1 MNKTALFAAA
11 DMYFLR
17 RVRPVAVYTKR
28 HEHYAAKYLKD
39 KTILVI
45 IDYVYNKAHAKTRYQ
60 RIDKVADCGSD
71 TGNKAIPTPF
81 VQRALNAKNPDRAH
95 RRRRYNAYEYTLE
108 NPVKYV
114 KMKLKRHNGCKIAN
128 FL

>member
-1 MNKTALFAAA
+1 MNKTALFTAA

-45 IDYVYNKAHAKTRYQ
+45 VDYVYNKTHAKTRYQ

-81 VQRALNAKNPDRAH
+81 VQRALNAKNPTGPIGADA
-95 RRRRYNAYEYTLE
+95 TM
-108 NPVKYV
+108 P
-114 KMKLKRHNGCKIAN
+114 MSIPLKIQSSMSR
-128 FL
+128 

>member
-1 MNKTALFAAA
+1 
-11 DMYFLR
+11 MYFLR
-17 RVRPVAVYTKR
+17 RVRPVAVYTKC

-81 VQRALNAKNPDRAH
+81 VQRALNAKNPDRPH

>member
-45 IDYVYNKAHAKTRYQ
+45 VDYVYNKAHAK
-60 RIDKVADCGSD
+60 
-71 TGNKAIPTPF
+71 
-81 VQRALNAKNPDRAH
+81 
-95 RRRRYNAYEYTLE
+95 
-108 NPVKYV
+108 PV
-114 KMKLKRHNGCKIAN
+114 ISA
-128 FL
+128 